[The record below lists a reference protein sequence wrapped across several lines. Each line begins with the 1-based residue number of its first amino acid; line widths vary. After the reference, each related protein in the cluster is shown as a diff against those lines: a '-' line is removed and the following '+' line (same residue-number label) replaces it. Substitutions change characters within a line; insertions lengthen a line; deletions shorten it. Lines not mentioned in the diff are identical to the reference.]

1 MNILVVGSRYCCG
14 NKKTGGSFEFSQVF
28 AASPINNFQSE
39 NFSVIS
45 SAGCEP
51 VELNCTKEV
60 VNQLQA
66 FNLPCEVTFIVTN
79 ELRNGQLVPLL
90 ESVDTS
96 KSTKQL

>member
-1 MNILVVGSRYCCG
+1 MKILVVGSRYCVG
-14 NKKTGGSFEFSQVF
+14 NKKAGGSFEFSQVF

-39 NFSVIS
+39 NFSVVS

-60 VNQLQA
+60 VNQLQGIS
-66 FNLPCEVTFIVTN
+66 LPREVEFIVTN
-79 ELRNGQLVPLL
+79 ELRNGQLVPVL

-96 KSTKQL
+96 KMSKVA